1 MIAPS
6 RRLFCK
12 KWLELLVDSRGGT
25 KKPRYTVLRLIPS
38 PHEATGVCNKP
49 PHMTVLKIKRN
60 AVIDGISST
69 MRYSCVGSRGLGQS
83 LQTVEAAVDH
93 EWFAMRADVA
103 AIAIHETGDVRSRG
117 EEQAKSDEESNQ
129 FLRDLFGS
137 GG

>member
-1 MIAPS
+1 MVEIRTEIWDYLYKNGPTSLDTIS
-6 RRLFCK
+6 R
-12 KWLELLVDSRGGT
+12 
-25 KKPRYTVLRLIPS
+25 
-38 PHEATGVCNKP
+38 A
-49 PHMTVLKIKRN
+49 
-60 AVIDGISST
+60 
-69 MRYSCVGSRGLGQS
+69 LGQS

-117 EEQAKSDEESNQ
+117 EEHAKSDEESNQ